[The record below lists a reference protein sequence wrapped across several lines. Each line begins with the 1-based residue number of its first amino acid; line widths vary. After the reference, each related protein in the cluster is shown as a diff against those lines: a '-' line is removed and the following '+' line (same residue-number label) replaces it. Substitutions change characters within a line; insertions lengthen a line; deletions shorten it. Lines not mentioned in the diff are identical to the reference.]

1 MYFWDKVWGVMSA
14 RESGI
19 FLFCLMCC
27 CLHPLVCCDIFHLT
41 SQITPDN
48 TTPSLDSGLAT
59 ELLWGLFKTRN
70 HDRPPLQLTAGGGNV
85 RKTSYYGPDSKM
97 ADWNHQRSGVV
108 MFINIKFWYGVE
120 PTRKWWSCNLSW
132 YNCDDNQTVYWYWV
146 NFYLPGQP
154 GQGWW
159 LPTSTLHA
167 INNIYSPDWWRVSF
181 SPLVIISLLMS
192 PHSTTAPRNPPLL
205 HFVDCRMQDCSS
217 LQPGSLLLLLL

>member
-1 MYFWDKVWGVMSA
+1 MSA

-27 CLHPLVCCDIFHLT
+27 CLHPSVCCDIFHLT

-70 HDRPPLQLTAGGGNV
+70 HDRPPLNLTAGGDNSLE
-85 RKTSYYGPDSKM
+85 TSYYCPDGDSRM
-97 ADWNHQRSGVV
+97 VGWNHQRSAIV

-146 NFYLPGQP
+146 NFYLPGYPHYPPPPSMQ
-154 GQGWW
+154 
-159 LPTSTLHA
+159 SIIFTLL
-167 INNIYSPDWWRVSF
+167 IDDVFP
-181 SPLVIISLLMS
+181 SLLWLLFLS
-192 PHSTTAPRNPPLL
+192 WCLLTPPPHLAILL
-205 HFVDCRMQDCSS
+205 CYI
-217 LQPGSLLLLLL
+217 L